1 VEENMANV
9 EFSFGGGKPGMP
21 NLGALRSRFL
31 RIVVVVAVL
40 ILLLASTT
48 SVPTGNVGVL
58 TLFGRVTGEVLPEG
72 IHLINPLKAVTK
84 LSVQTQSRKESAS
97 VPSKEGLMLSLDTSL
112 LYHLDK
118 NYAAQML
125 QSVGTEYADTIIEP
139 ELRSSIRG
147 ATASHSSNDLYTN
160 GRELI
165 QQQIKDDLKT
175 KLAPRGVVIEDVLLR
190 DVQLPAL
197 LKASIEA
204 KQQAEQDALRM
215 SFILQKE
222 KQEADRKGI
231 EAKGIADFQKIVAQ
245 GISPQLLEWKG
256 IEATEKLASSS
267 NTKIV
272 VIGNTKNGLPLVFEP
287 K

>member
-1 VEENMANV
+1 MANV

-21 NLGALRSRFL
+21 NLGALKSRFL
-31 RIVVVVAVL
+31 RIVIAVVIL
-40 ILLLASTT
+40 ILLMASTT
-48 SVPTGNVGVL
+48 SIPTGHVGVL
-58 TLFGRVTGEVLPEG
+58 TLFGKVTGDVLPEG
-72 IHLINPLKAVTK
+72 IHLINPLKSVTK

-97 VPSKEGLMLSLDTSL
+97 VPSKEGLMLALDTSL
-112 LYHLDK
+112 LFRLDREK
-118 NYAAQML
+118 SAKVL
-125 QSVGTEYADTIIEP
+125 QTVGEDYVEKVVEP
-139 ELRSSIRG
+139 ELRSAIRG
-147 ATASHSSNDLYTN
+147 ATAAHSSNDLYTN
-160 GRELI
+160 GRELV
-165 QQQIKDDLKT
+165 QQQIENDLKSQ
-175 KLAPRGVVIEDVLLR
+175 LAPRGVIVEAVLLR

-204 KQQAEQDALRM
+204 KQQAEQEALRM

-222 KQEADRKGI
+222 KQEAERKSI

-256 IEATEKLASSS
+256 IEATEKLAASS

-287 K
+287 R

>member
-1 VEENMANV
+1 MANV
-9 EFSFGGGKPGMP
+9 EFTFGGGKPGMP
-21 NLGALRSRFL
+21 NLGALKSRFL
-31 RIVVVVAVL
+31 RIVVAVVIFIVL
-40 ILLLASTT
+40 MASTT
-48 SVPTGNVGVL
+48 SIPTGHVGVL
-58 TLFGRVTGEVLPEG
+58 TLFGRVTGDVLPEG
-72 IHLINPLKAVTK
+72 IHLINPLKSVEKMT
-84 LSVQTQSRKESAS
+84 VQTQSRKESAS
-97 VPSKEGLMLSLDTSL
+97 VPSKEGLLLSLDTSL
-112 LYHLDK
+112 LFRLDR
-118 NYAAQML
+118 NQAAQVF
-125 QSVGTEYADTIIEP
+125 QSVGSDYAEKIVEP
-139 ELRSSIRG
+139 ELRSAIRG
-147 ATASHSSNDLYTN
+147 ATSAHSSNDLYTN
-160 GRELI
+160 GRELV
-165 QQQIKDDLKT
+165 QSQIENDLKAH
-175 KLAPRGVVIEDVLLR
+175 LAPRGVIVEAVLLR

-222 KQEADRKGI
+222 KQEAERKSI

-256 IEATEKLASSS
+256 IEATEKLAASS

>member
-1 VEENMANV
+1 MANV
-9 EFSFGGGKPGMP
+9 EFSFGGGRPGMP
-21 NLGALRSRFL
+21 NLSGLRSRFL
-31 RIVVVVAVL
+31 TIVAVVVVF
-40 ILLLASTT
+40 ILLMASTT
-48 SVPTGNVGVL
+48 SIPTGHVGVL
-58 TLFGRVTGEVLPEG
+58 TLFGRVTGDVLPEG
-72 IHLINPLKAVTK
+72 IHLINPLKSVEK
-84 LSVQTQSRKESAS
+84 MKVQTQSVKESAS
-97 VPSKEGLMLSLDTSL
+97 VPSKEGLTLSLDTSL
-112 LYHLDK
+112 LFRLDRDK
-118 NYAAQML
+118 AADVLKKVGVDYA
-125 QSVGTEYADTIIEP
+125 EKIIEP
-139 ELRSSIRG
+139 ELRSAIRG

-165 QQQIKDDLKT
+165 QQQIKDDLT
-175 KLAPRGVVIEDVLLR
+175 AKLAPRGVIVEDVLLR

-222 KQEADRKGI
+222 KQEADRKSI

-256 IEATEKLASSS
+256 IEATEKLASSP

-272 VIGNTKNGLPLVFEP
+272 LIGNTKNGLPLVFEP
-287 K
+287 R

>member
-1 VEENMANV
+1 MANV
-9 EFSFGGGKPGMP
+9 EFSFGGGKAGIP
-21 NLGALRSRFL
+21 NLGALKSRFL
-31 RIVVVVAVL
+31 RIVIAVVIF

-48 SVPTGNVGVL
+48 SIPTGHVGVL
-58 TLFGRVTGEVLPEG
+58 TLFGKVTGDVLPEG
-72 IHLINPLKAVTK
+72 IHLINPLKSVEK
-84 LSVQTQSRKESAS
+84 LSVQTQSRKESAN
-97 VPSKEGLMLSLDTSL
+97 VPSKEGLILSLDTSL
-112 LYHLDK
+112 LFRLDRDK
-118 NYAAQML
+118 AAQVF
-125 QSVGTEYADTIIEP
+125 QSVGSDYAEKIVEP
-139 ELRSSIRG
+139 ELRSAIRG
-147 ATASHSSNDLYTN
+147 ATAAHSSNDLYTN
-160 GRELI
+160 GRELV
-165 QQQIKDDLKT
+165 QQQIESDLRT
-175 KLAPRGVVIEDVLLR
+175 QLTPRGVIVEAVLLR

-222 KQEADRKGI
+222 KQEAERKSI

-256 IEATEKLASSS
+256 IEATEKLAGSS

-287 K
+287 R

>member
-1 VEENMANV
+1 MANV

-21 NLGALRSRFL
+21 NWSGLKSRFL
-31 RIVVVVAVL
+31 RIVIAVVVF
-40 ILLLASTT
+40 ILLMASTT
-48 SVPTGNVGVL
+48 SIPTGHVGVL
-58 TLFGRVTGEVLPEG
+58 TLFGRVTGDVLPEG
-72 IHLINPLKAVTK
+72 IHLINPLKSVEKMT
-84 LSVQTQSRKESAS
+84 VQTQSRKESAS

-112 LYHLDK
+112 LFRLDRNK
-118 NYAAQML
+118 AAQVL
-125 QSVGTEYADTIIEP
+125 QTIGIDYAEKIVEP
-139 ELRSSIRG
+139 ELRSAIRG

-160 GRELI
+160 GREI
-165 QQQIKDDLKT
+165 VQQQIETDLKT
-175 KLAPRGVVIEDVLLR
+175 QLAPRGVIVEAVLLR

-215 SFILQKE
+215 SFVLQKE
-222 KQEADRKGI
+222 KQEAERKSI
-231 EAKGIADFQKIVAQ
+231 EAKGISDFQKIVAQ

-256 IEATEKLASSS
+256 IEATEKLASST

-272 VIGNTKNGLPLVFEP
+272 VIGNTKNGLPLVLEP

>member
-1 VEENMANV
+1 MANV
-9 EFSFGGGKPGMP
+9 EFSFGGGRPGMP
-21 NLGALRSRFL
+21 NLSGLRSRFL
-31 RIVVVVAVL
+31 TIVAVVVVF
-40 ILLLASTT
+40 ILLMASTT
-48 SVPTGNVGVL
+48 SIPTGHVGVL
-58 TLFGRVTGEVLPEG
+58 TLFGRVTGDVLPEG
-72 IHLINPLKAVTK
+72 IHLINPLKSVEK
-84 LSVQTQSRKESAS
+84 MKVQTQSVKESAS
-97 VPSKEGLMLSLDTSL
+97 VPSKEGLTLSLDTSL
-112 LYHLDK
+112 LFRLDRDK
-118 NYAAQML
+118 AADVLKKVGVDYA
-125 QSVGTEYADTIIEP
+125 EKIIEP
-139 ELRSSIRG
+139 ELRSAIRG

-165 QQQIKDDLKT
+165 QQQIKDDLT
-175 KLAPRGVVIEDVLLR
+175 AKLAPRGVIVEDVLLR

-222 KQEADRKGI
+222 KQEADRKSI

-256 IEATEKLASSS
+256 IEATEKLASSP

-272 VIGNTKNGLPLVFEP
+272 LIGNTKNGLPLVFEP